1 MASVRNERR
10 NWGEG
15 SFMNI
20 LFLTTK
26 NYYEKKM
33 SRVRFHGMREIAKL
47 CNFKMSGIG
56 FPDWNQ
62 NKDFNKNVESLD
74 FNPDLIVAYPAYAPE
89 PENHFSGIEKSQ
101 WPLCIRYNEM
111 YDIAGTKNEIEKCNA
126 NLVICHHENEMQ
138 MYPGMNFQQG
148 RVEFVHIPH
157 SADSNIF
164 YPEPSANVKYDLMLG
179 GMVQGHYPLRTFLKK
194 NMPAIGKGLR
204 WKILDH
210 PGYNRPGA
218 SEDVFAREFADN
230 IRSTKIFLTCSG
242 IPKTRYAKYVE
253 IPACGV
259 SIAGDM
265 PREDEENI
273 SKFLINIDPSM
284 GVDGIRE
291 RLMYYLDNEADRQ
304 VLIRN
309 GIDWASKYTQEKYA
323 EKFISAARE
332 FLAK

>member
-10 NWGEG
+10 NWGAVQE
-15 SFMNI
+15 MNI
-20 LFLTTK
+20 LYVTTK
-26 NYYEKKM
+26 KYYDTKM
-33 SRVRFHGMREIAKL
+33 SRVRFHGMKEIAKL
-47 CNFKMSGIG
+47 CNFRMSGIG
-56 FPDWNQ
+56 FPDWDNS
-62 NKDFNKNVESLD
+62 KDFNDNVDSLE
-74 FNPDLIVAYPAYAPE
+74 FEPDLIVAYPAFAPE
-89 PENHFSGIEKSQ
+89 PENHFRGIQDSR

-111 YDIAGTKNEIEKCNA
+111 YNIEATKKEIESANA

-138 MYPGMNFQQG
+138 FYPEMEFKQG
-148 RVEFVHIPH
+148 KVEFVHIPH
-157 SADSNIF
+157 SADSGIY
-164 YPEPSANVKYDLMLG
+164 YPDSSAEVKYDVMLG
-179 GMVQGHYPLRTFLKK
+179 GMVQGHYPLRTFLQK
-194 NMPAIGKGLR
+194 NMHAICKDMR
-204 WKILDH
+204 WRILEH

-218 SEDVFAREFADN
+218 SDNIYAKEFADN

-242 IPKTRYAKYVE
+242 IPRTRYAKYVE
-253 IPACGV
+253 VPACGV
-259 SIAGDM
+259 SIAADM
-265 PREDEENI
+265 PYEDEENI
-273 SKFLINIDPSM
+273 SKFLINIDVSM